1 MPDPDSFQFGYVLPS
16 VMAQADSHMVWEDLR
31 HSAIEPNIREGINQL
46 AGINEEVKKVG
57 PRTAGEA

>member
-1 MPDPDSFQFGYVLPS
+1 MPS
-16 VMAQADSHMVWEDLR
+16 VMAQAGSHMVWEDLR

-46 AGINEEVKKVG
+46 AGINEEGKKVG

>member
-16 VMAQADSHMVWEDLR
+16 VMTQANSHMVWEDLR

-46 AGINEEVKKVG
+46 AGISEEVKKVG
-57 PRTAGEA
+57 SHTVSEM